1 MKILILALILSACG
15 DKKRPIETISDT
27 EALRQKYDTYLELA
41 KSEVDQFGWLSPKC
55 DGLLFNSLASIAGF
69 PVNPLD
75 AEESPGR
82 FRRHP
87 DFSYCKPGGLGSG
100 STVSRDQFRGVI
112 PWALVN
118 KRKDVLQRIHDYG
131 MANGWIMGEGE
142 FSRTYFNPSIRNQL
156 KRALDMSEDPE
167 TTELS
172 DYEAHLD
179 VLRIWTESLI
189 SGWLFEFEVEAL
201 HNYAV
206 RYPDNALFV
215 AMYHKFTDGDM
226 RQAIA
231 ILLER
236 EDWFPAHRLPKDTD
250 RFTHYLFQRD
260 PGPDWEPCNDSGEQ
274 RRCEGLVHNGI
285 DLMFVAWIILN

>member
-1 MKILILALILSACG
+1 MKLLILAILLAACG
-15 DKKRPIETISDT
+15 SKKRAVETVSDT

-41 KSEVDQFGWLSPKC
+41 RDQVDQYGWLSPKC
-55 DGLLFNSLASIAGF
+55 DGLLFNSLDAIAGF
-69 PVNPLD
+69 PVDPLK
-75 AEESPGR
+75 AEELPGR

-100 STVSRDQFRGVI
+100 STISRDQFRGLLPFLI
-112 PWALVN
+112 IQ
-118 KRKDVLQRIHDYG
+118 KRKDALQRIHDYG
-131 MANGWIMGEGE
+131 LANGWIMGEGE

-156 KRALDMSEDPE
+156 KRALDMEPDPE

-189 SGWLFEFEVEAL
+189 SGFLFDFEVEAL
-201 HNYAV
+201 HNYAD

-215 AMYHKFTDGDM
+215 AMYHRFTDGNM
-226 RQAIA
+226 EQAIS

-236 EDWFPAHRLPKDTD
+236 EDWFPSDRLPKDTD

-260 PGPDWEPCNDSGEQ
+260 PGPDWKPCDQEGK
-274 RRCEGLVHNGI
+274 RHCEGLTHSGV
-285 DLMFVAWIILN
+285 DLRFTAWLILN